1 MRRHEKN
8 RHRNIGKYCAHR
20 CPLVHGLVEPHALPA
35 LFLQLLPQRL
45 DPLPVDVPVAL
56 ADPGRRPVLDVGL
69 ATTGEPKLDVID
81 ELRVDG

>member
-1 MRRHEKN
+1 MLG
-8 RHRNIGKYCAHR
+8 NIGTHSCAR
-20 CPLVHGLVEPHALPA
+20 TGDPWHGLVEPHALPA

>member
-8 RHRNIGKYCAHR
+8 RHGNIGKCWDVQVT
-20 CPLVHGLVEPHALPA
+20 LGHGLVEPHALPA